1 MQKKIF
7 KTLFLI
13 AILLCLLSCKESKNS
28 EIEPNNTFSQANQIE
43 LNSEIYGY
51 LDSNSDVDNFVFQS
65 MENQIVK
72 IELSGVKGVNHA
84 MQIWR
89 VENSSVI
96 PLKIIDDNRKSSP
109 EEIANLHTPPGIYII
124 TVMHGTRDEKKGNT
138 ENPYMLKTT
147 SRQYISEEE
156 EPNDKYTDA
165 NLISS
170 GVQLYGFYS
179 PGQNLM
185 NEQNE
190 FREEDWFK
198 FIVEEG
204 EELPL
209 IADIHLKG
217 VSGVDSVLKLF
228 NSELKEIAMADNS
241 AIGGDEAITGIGI
254 SNPGTYYIQIFSKN
268 YQYNNNEPY
277 VINFSLNKHEA
288 GTELED
294 NNTIDKAN
302 LISGNEIQGKINY
315 ANDVDFFLYQP
326 EIKNSLYRIELIPS
340 SVIDPV
346 ITVYDEKK
354 HRIIEA
360 DNTGTGEIEVIP
372 NLLLSG
378 SAYFSVS
385 SRSGFDNNSDYTLRI
400 RPFKAEWPMEKE
412 PNNKKEEANLID
424 KKISGYITGKDD
436 IDYFLVRH
444 KTRQRLKVKVKGVK
458 NGIIKVSTTDPL
470 GYIIRTVE
478 VKDDQEVEVIET
490 FDTKGYII
498 VEPVK
503 AAYDYPY
510 YITIEEAG

>member
-1 MQKKIF
+1 MHKK
-7 KTLFLI
+7 KLEALFLI
-13 AILLCLLSCKESKNS
+13 VIITCLLSCKDSKNY

-43 LNSEIYGY
+43 LNSEIHGY
-51 LDSNSDVDNFVFQS
+51 LDSSSDVDNFVFKS

-89 VENSSVI
+89 VENSNVT

-138 ENPYMLKTT
+138 ENPYTLKIT

-165 NLISS
+165 NLINS

-179 PGQNLM
+179 PGQNLL

-198 FIVEEG
+198 FIVEED

-228 NSELKEIAMADNS
+228 NSELNEIALSDS
-241 AIGGDEAITGIGI
+241 SEIGGDEAITGLGI

-277 VINFSLNKHEA
+277 FINFSLSKHEA

-294 NNTIDKAN
+294 NNTIDRAN
-302 LISGNEIQGKINY
+302 LIPGNEIRGKINY
-315 ANDVDFFLYQP
+315 ADDVDFFLYHP
-326 EIKNSLYRIELIPS
+326 ETKNSLHRIELIPPLS
-340 SVIDPV
+340 IDSV

-378 SAYFSVS
+378 PAYFGVS
-385 SRSGFDNNSDYTLRI
+385 SRSGFDNNSDYILRI
-400 RPFKAEWPMEKE
+400 TPFKAESPMEKE
-412 PNNKKEEANLID
+412 PNNSKEEANLID
-424 KKISGYITGKDD
+424 KRISGYITGKDD

-444 KTRQRLKVKVKGVK
+444 KTRQRLKVKIKGVK
-458 NGIIKVSTTDPL
+458 NGTIKVSTTDPL

-503 AAYDYPY
+503 AAYDDPY
-510 YITIEEAG
+510 HITIEEAG